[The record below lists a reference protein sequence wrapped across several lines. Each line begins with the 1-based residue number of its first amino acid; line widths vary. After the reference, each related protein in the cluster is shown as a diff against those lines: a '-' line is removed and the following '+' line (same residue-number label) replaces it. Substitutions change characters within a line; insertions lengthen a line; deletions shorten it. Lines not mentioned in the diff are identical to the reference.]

1 MNQPHKTHF
10 IGVLLIT
17 FFIIILTAVF
27 LIMKNRNVL
36 DENITVT
43 ENKIETTN
51 TLPVIEEK
59 VGCGI
64 VVKSPTV
71 GEKFDVIKKVSVLI
85 DNSKRV
91 ELGCGWTVFEGQA
104 GTFKIIDSQ
113 GSEVSNG
120 ILKVEEGVEWMT
132 SLPVTYEGEVLT
144 SKDEKDIAKGTGKLI
159 ITEDDPSGEKI
170 PQTIEI
176 LIEF

>member
-43 ENKIETTN
+43 ENKIETTS
-51 TLPVIEEK
+51 TPPVAEER

-64 VVKSPTV
+64 VVKSPTI
-71 GEKFDVIKKVSVLI
+71 GEKFDVIKKVSVVV
-85 DNSKRV
+85 DNSKRI

-113 GSEVSNG
+113 DNEVANG
-120 ILKVEEGVEWMT
+120 ILKVQEGIEWMT
-132 SLPVTYEGEVLT
+132 SLPVMYEAEVLI
-144 SKDEKDIAKGTGKLI
+144 SKDEKDIAKGIGKLT

-170 PQTIEI
+170 LQTIEI
-176 LIEF
+176 PVEF

>member
-1 MNQPHKTHF
+1 MNKPHKTHF

-27 LIMKNRNVL
+27 LMMKNRNTL
-36 DENITVT
+36 DENIPVA
-43 ENKIETTN
+43 ENKTETTSIV
-51 TLPVIEEK
+51 PIVEEK

-64 VVKSPTV
+64 VVKSPTI
-71 GEKFDVIKKVSVLI
+71 GEKFDVIKKVSVVV

-104 GTFKIIDSQ
+104 GTFKIVDSQ
-113 GSEVSNG
+113 GNEVSSG
-120 ILKVEEGVEWMT
+120 ILKVQEGIEWMT
-132 SLPVTYEGEVLT
+132 SLPVMYEAEAPI
-144 SKDEKDIAKGTGKLI
+144 SKDEKDIAKGIGKLI

-170 PQTIEI
+170 LQTIEI
-176 LIEF
+176 PVEF

>member
-1 MNQPHKTHF
+1 MNKPHNTHF
-10 IGVLLIT
+10 ITLLLVI
-17 FFIIILTAVF
+17 FFIIILTAIF
-27 LIMKNRNVL
+27 LMMKNKNTL
-36 DENITVT
+36 DESIIVP
-43 ENKIETTN
+43 ENKTEITN
-51 TLPVIEEK
+51 TPLEALEK

-64 VVKSPTV
+64 IVKSPTV
-71 GEKFDVIKKVSVLI
+71 GEKFDGIKKVSVVV

-113 GSEVSNG
+113 GGEVSNG
-120 ILKVEEGVEWMT
+120 ILKVEEGVEWIT
-132 SLPVTYEGEVLT
+132 SSPVTYEGEVLL
-144 SKDEKDIAKGTGKLI
+144 SKDEKGIAKGIGTLI

-176 LIEF
+176 PIEF